1 MWLEKHSNLDM
12 EIKHIGG
19 GFTSYNQWVIFRE
32 NPGLCKVELYS
43 KTTTEILIVFPVH
56 GLFYLH
62 DLR

>member
-1 MWLEKHSNLDM
+1 MWLEKNSNLDM

-19 GFTSYNQWVIFRE
+19 RFTSYNQWVIFME

-43 KTTTEILIVFPVH
+43 KTTTEILIVLPVH
-56 GLFYLH
+56 GLFFLR